1 MEGIWVPDAQEH
13 QPLGRETRERGDAL
27 MEQRSPGVTQTR
39 PALYIPTDR
48 GRDKQLRVEQGCWAW
63 KSLLRNLAFRGLQWE
78 P

>member
-39 PALYIPTDR
+39 PVLYIPTDR
-48 GRDKQLRVEQGCWAW
+48 GRDKLLTQAW